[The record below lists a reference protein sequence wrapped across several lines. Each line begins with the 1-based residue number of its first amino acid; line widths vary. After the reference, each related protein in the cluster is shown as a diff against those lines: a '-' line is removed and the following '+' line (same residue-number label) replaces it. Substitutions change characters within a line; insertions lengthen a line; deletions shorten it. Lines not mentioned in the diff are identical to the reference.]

1 MRSLEKLHAWPGLPP
16 GAESHPHLLGAEEG
30 LRRRSGCRSKS
41 PMCSPLALQAGLR
54 AELNKVHEATR
65 KEATPAERTAE
76 RRAAALARSRR
87 AAAFAPKAHKGEREE
102 LL

>member
-1 MRSLEKLHAWPGLPP
+1 MA
-16 GAESHPHLLGAEEG
+16 GAAPWGREPPHLLGTEEG

-54 AELNKVHEATR
+54 AELNKVHEASR
-65 KEATPAERTAE
+65 KETTPTERAAE

>member
-1 MRSLEKLHAWPGLPP
+1 MAGAAPWGREPP
-16 GAESHPHLLGAEEG
+16 QLLGAEEG
-30 LRRRSGCRSKS
+30 LQRRSGCRSKS

>member
-1 MRSLEKLHAWPGLPP
+1 MLGRGCPLGPRATLISWVPRRGCGGALAAAASRRCARLWLWP
-16 GAESHPHLLGAEEG
+16 
-30 LRRRSGCRSKS
+30 
-41 PMCSPLALQAGLR
+41 LQAGLR

>member
-16 GAESHPHLLGAEEG
+16 GAESHRISWVPRRGCGGA
-30 LRRRSGCRSKS
+30 LAAAAKS
-41 PMCSPLALQAGLR
+41 PVCSPLALQAGLR